1 MRGQGR
7 LTCPRVKV
15 QTMDTCDAIEG
26 ASVRE
31 KVSRKSVLCRENSGK
46 PAGETQNRP
55 EPTVR
60 EGQGSTL
67 EAWAVSVP
75 RLLSASKRGRRAKP
89 GLLKAWL
96 L

>member
-31 KVSRKSVLCRENSGK
+31 VSRKSVLCRENSGK

-55 EPTVR
+55 ELTVR
-60 EGQGSTL
+60 EGQASTL